1 VQCLQVKA
9 LQSKQPAQD
18 GLDRYRLIL
27 SDVDNFIQSMLATRK
42 DIYSAAHATLL
53 TSSTELNDM
62 VVNGELKKGCLLRIN
77 GFQPNRVKDKKILII
92 MSCEVLPEH
101 GELEKIGAPVGLD
114 PTPGAQDGPQQ
125 QPGNVSANG
134 FYGNKP
140 TVKPEQTTQQSLP
153 SRPQNGDSS
162 HQNLYP
168 IEALSPYAHRWT
180 IRARVTHKAPMK
192 TWHNQQGEGRLFS
205 FSLLDE
211 SGEIR
216 ATVFHSIGDQFDSL
230 YEMLQEGGVYYI
242 SSPCQVKMA
251 NKRFSQLNNDYE
263 LTFDR
268 DTRVEKAEDQS
279 AVPQVRYNFTSIAD
293 MQSVENNQTTD
304 VIGILKEVGEVSQIV
319 SKTTSKPFDKREL
332 TIVDDT
338 LTQIRLTIWGA
349 QAQSFDAAV
358 ESVLAFKG
366 VKVSDFGGRSLSLLS
381 SGSMTTDPDIDE
393 AHKLKGWYDAQ
404 GRNDQFQSHATT
416 MAGGSGQRKDAYKTV
431 VEVKDVLGLDSEKAD
446 YFTLKATIVYIKQ
459 DNIYYP
465 ACPSTD
471 CNKKV
476 TEIDPGQ
483 WRCEK
488 CDKSFPKPEYRYIMS
503 LNVQDHTGQMWLSGF
518 DDTGRIVLGKSA
530 DEVADLKDAEES
542 KQVESIFEEANCKS
556 YVFRC
561 RAKLDN
567 YRDEQRYAHTQG
579 CFLSKRLL
587 TSR

>member
-1 VQCLQVKA
+1 M
-9 LQSKQPAQD
+9 
-18 GLDRYRLIL
+18 
-27 SDVDNFIQSMLATRK
+27 NTNTR
-42 DIYSAAHATLL
+42 T
-53 TSSTELNDM
+53 TELNSI
-62 VVNGELKKGCLLRIN
+62 VVDGELRKNMLLRIK
-77 GFQPNRVKDKKILII
+77 GYTPNLVKGKKILII
-92 MSCEVLPEH
+92 MDCEVLPEF
-101 GELEKIGAPVGLD
+101 GEPEKIGS
-114 PTPGAQDGPQQ
+114 PTPLESGEEGQAAQQD

-140 TVKPEQTTQQSLP
+140 AVKQEQTPQRSMV
-153 SRPQNGDSS
+153 SRPANTAGGDVP
-162 HQNLYP
+162 NLYP

-180 IRARVTHKAPMK
+180 IQARVTHKAPMK

-205 FSLLDE
+205 FTLLDE

-216 ATVFHSIGDQFDSL
+216 ATVFHSIGEQFDSL
-230 YEMLQEGGVYYI
+230 YEMLQEGNVYYI

-251 NKRFSQLNNDYE
+251 NKRFSQVNNDYE
-263 LTFDR
+263 LTFER

-279 AVPQVRYNFTSIAD
+279 AVPQVRYAFTKIAD
-293 MQSVENNQTTD
+293 MSAVENNNTTD
-304 VIGILKEVGEVSQIV
+304 VIGILKEVGEVSQVV

-332 TIVDDT
+332 TIVDESM
-338 LTQIRLTIWGA
+338 TQIRLTIWGNS
-349 QAQSFDAAV
+349 AQSFDAPV
-358 ESVLAFKG
+358 ESVIAFKG

-381 SGSMTTDPDIDE
+381 SGSMTVDPDIDE

-404 GRNDQFQSHATT
+404 GQNANYTSHSNALAST
-416 MAGGSGQRKDAYKTV
+416 GGGRKDAYKTV
-431 VEVKDVLGLDSEKAD
+431 VEVNQVLGLDPDKPD

-476 TEIDPGQ
+476 SEIDTGN

-488 CDKSFPKPEYRYIMS
+488 CDKSFPKPQYRYIVS

-518 DDTGRIVLGKSA
+518 DDTGRVILGKSA
-530 DEVADLKDAEES
+530 DEVAEMKENEES
-542 KQVESIFEEANCKS
+542 KSVEAVFEEANCQS

-567 YRDEQRYAHTQG
+567 YRDEQRYVSRVPSFCWFYQSVEMREREANVCDRVRYQIVG
-579 CFLSKRLL
+579 
-587 TSR
+587 TSAIDFKAESAKLAEMIKQYDNSDSLFVN